1 MNESVNSN
9 FENGD
14 GEMLRI
20 IPQNVIAFTKSGTEL
35 VGNVEIINIDTK
47 PVTYKIKTT
56 APDKFRVRPSTG
68 VLAPSASATVNV
80 VLQQGQTINTLSR
93 EKFLVMCMTLG
104 KEMSTNSHDVAELWK
119 NTAAGSGQIEQHRL
133 KCSIPA
139 NLDLDV
145 GFSKGGMPLYGNA
158 MGGPGG
164 DMNIP
169 GAGGFG
175 AMGGDKQFQHF
186 QQTIAQLSD
195 ANHRLE
201 SQLKFN
207 QTLQWITLALFVVLS
222 IVIVY
227 ILKAEIK
234 NSVTAHY

>member
-20 IPQNVIAFTKSGTEL
+20 TPQNTIAFTKSGTEL
-35 VGNVEIINIDTK
+35 VGNVEITNIDTK

-80 VLQQGQTINTLSR
+80 VLQQGQTITTLSR
-93 EKFLVMCMTLG
+93 EKFLVMCMGLG

-119 NTAAGSGQIEQHRL
+119 NTTAASGLIEQHRL

-139 NLDLDV
+139 NLDLDSS
-145 GFSKGGMPLYGNA
+145 FSKPMYGV
-158 MGGPGG
+158 GVGPGG
-164 DMNIP
+164 DMCIS
-169 GAGGFG
+169 GAAGYGGPIG
-175 AMGGDKQFQHF
+175 ADKQFQHF
-186 QQTIAQLSD
+186 QQTVSQLCD
-195 ANHRLE
+195 ANQRLE

-207 QTLQWITLALFVVLS
+207 QTLQWISLAVFVLLS
-222 IVIVY
+222 GFVVY

-234 NSVTAHY
+234 NSATHY